1 MKRIILKSDN
11 TSVRLSGSVIRF
23 LTPVSREIEIT
34 DEEYVEYEGQLL
46 WLIREGVVDV
56 IDVKQDEKERQGEQE
71 KVKKGKK
78 GAK

>member
-1 MKRIILKSDN
+1 MKKVVLKKND
-11 TSVRLSGSVIRF
+11 TSVRLSGDVIRF
-23 LTPVSREIEIT
+23 LTPVSPELEIT